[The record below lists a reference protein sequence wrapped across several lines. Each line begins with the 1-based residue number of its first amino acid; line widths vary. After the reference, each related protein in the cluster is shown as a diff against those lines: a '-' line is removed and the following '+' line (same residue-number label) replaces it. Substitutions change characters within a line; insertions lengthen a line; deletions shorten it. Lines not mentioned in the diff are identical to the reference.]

1 MKYLITRTD
10 IYRCD
15 TEEEAKAFVQELKDE
30 GNCVVSST
38 IQMKDRKQ
46 KGEVIDEWIRLTV
59 KTVYNDEK
67 EPDTPFETYNSDKEY
82 ANETF

>member
-15 TEEEAKAFVQELKDE
+15 TEEEAKAFIQDLKDA
-30 GNCVVSST
+30 GNCVISST

-46 KGEVIDEWIRLTV
+46 KGEVIDEWTRLTV

-67 EPDTPFETYNSDKEY
+67 EPDTPFETCNSDKEY